1 MNGLFSRRKFL
12 QSLTVV
18 GVGAALLAAATAA
31 PADPTD
37 APLATLSNA
46 HTVQVTETFSFPDK
60 DGTLHQSMTL
70 NVSLLRPGKL
80 HMEQVKAG
88 EKTPSSIITSD
99 GTTFIS
105 YDTVKKQY
113 QKMKASLKDLPGLA
127 DYPAGTP
134 GADAVLAGKP
144 ALLYKVT
151 QSGHGQTVTQ
161 ELWVD
166 PTTHLPEQQS
176 LLLGTGDAAKEIDRV
191 EFSNWVLG
199 KPIAPTMFAFTPPVG
214 ATEFIPKPAAPRP
227 PAPALLADGTAA
239 PDFTAIDKDGKSVK
253 LSDYK
258 GKVVVI
264 DFWAS
269 WCPPCR
275 ASMPHNQ
282 EVAKKFQDAGTPFVL
297 LAVDNSEDRDAF
309 SKWVATNG
317 PDLSALTFV
326 HVPTDTKVANDLYH
340 VSGIPTQYVIDPKG
354 NIVKSFVGYGGPSDD
369 LANAVKAAGAS
380 S

>member
-1 MNGLFSRRKFL
+1 MKGIIMNKQFSSRL
-12 QSLTVV
+12 IV
-18 GVGAALLAAATAA
+18 VGAALLAAGAASAA
-31 PADPTD
+31 PTDMAD
-37 APLATLSNA
+37 APLATVNKA
-46 HTVQVTETFSFPDK
+46 GTVQVTETFSLADH
-60 DGTLHQSMTL
+60 DGTLQPATIF
-70 NVSLLRPGKL
+70 NVSLLQPGKL
-80 HMEQVKAG
+80 HIDQMKAG
-88 EKTPSSIITSD
+88 EKTPNVIVTSD
-99 GTTFIS
+99 GTTSFR
-105 YDTVKKQY
+105 YDTSKKQY
-113 QKMKASLKDLPGLA
+113 TKMKASLKGLPGLP

-134 GADAVLAGKP
+134 GTDTTLDGKP
-144 ALLYKVT
+144 ALFYKVIKDVV
-151 QSGHGQTVTQ
+151 GQKVTQ

-166 PTTHLPEQQS
+166 PATHLPERQS
-176 LLLGTGDAAKEIDRV
+176 LLLGSGDAAKEV
-191 EFSNWVLG
+191 ERILFSDWVLG
-199 KPIAPTMFAFTPPVG
+199 KTLSPTLFAFTPPVG